1 MARATQANAAAGL
14 TLDQAIEDIEDF
26 QAHHS
31 QRLAAAVETRASAEL
46 ALDQALDNLANADFN
61 YGQSLATALQA
72 VASAELARDRAQ
84 EDLDDFQRDHLTQIV
99 HARMEAAD
107 AALAQKRTLDRLAGH
122 APAHAQDLA
131 DALLA
136 KTVAEAA
143 LKAAENALEDFEDDT
158 AAQMELAVQ
167 GLNTTTQD
175 LEDANDALDDFTLR
189 SVAFRLPRQQE
200 TEKLAELHRAIDEA
214 TDRLTIAQSAVL
226 ALGLTTSGRPCR
238 DVGPDL
244 LVHRCQEL
252 SARIVAAA
260 GRLDIAVREL
270 EVLQSQGDETTPD
283 RSQSYLERQ
292 QLEAGLEVTQ
302 TALDQARDD
311 LAELEEG
318 PDVLRQGVL
327 ESALDVAKTR
337 LDAALKNLE
346 DTKTDIQSL
355 NDGSQKEAVAAARLE
370 LTAAQDALAA
380 AQAADDQNAIAAGRA
395 RVAVAQAAL
404 TAAEEALDAR
414 NAGVDPL
421 QVAALEARVK
431 LLSESLIT
439 ADREL
444 AGSWKVPI
452 LWCGLLWRLP
462 LPLPKTS
469 FCKPRANWRLWKP
482 AKTAWNWPCVNN
494 RLGRPNKTWS
504 RARKDLAEL
513 ELGPDPLET
522 ALLEAQ
528 ISSGTSAVNAALE
541 DVEGTVIRAEF
552 SGMVSR
558 VNVDVDDMVTDKSRI
573 ISLVDPRRVEVH
585 GFLDA
590 TNVQSVQPGNPAQVV
605 IDSLAG
611 VPLTGVVASV
621 SSSPRTDRG
630 VLTFPI
636 VVEVNV
642 PAGVTVPLQLSGVS
656 LSIAADS

>member
-1 MARATQANAAAGL
+1 MLRDAIPSRAVPRLETPAPEKPTIAISTPGDDAVQVAGKLVFPRKVELTFGVGGTVGEILVSPGQRVESGDVLATLDDLAVTEYTQRVAQLTLTLDNANEKLEDFRRNHEQLLARAKQAVAQSEITVDLAQDRLDDFQRDYNIKLARATQANAAAGL

-200 TEKLAELHRAIDEA
+200 TEKLAELHRAIDGA

-260 GRLDIAVREL
+260 AGWTSRSGSWRCFKVRATKQRQTEASPTWNASNSRL
-270 EVLQSQGDETTPD
+270 
-283 RSQSYLERQ
+283 
-292 QLEAGLEVTQ
+292 
-302 TALDQARDD
+302 
-311 LAELEEG
+311 
-318 PDVLRQGVL
+318 
-327 ESALDVAKTR
+327 
-337 LDAALKNLE
+337 ALK
-346 DTKTDIQSL
+346 
-355 NDGSQKEAVAAARLE
+355 
-370 LTAAQDALAA
+370 
-380 AQAADDQNAIAAGRA
+380 
-395 RVAVAQAAL
+395 
-404 TAAEEALDAR
+404 
-414 NAGVDPL
+414 
-421 QVAALEARVK
+421 
-431 LLSESLIT
+431 
-439 ADREL
+439 
-444 AGSWKVPI
+444 
-452 LWCGLLWRLP
+452 
-462 LPLPKTS
+462 
-469 FCKPRANWRLWKP
+469 
-482 AKTAWNWPCVNN
+482 
-494 RLGRPNKTWS
+494 
-504 RARKDLAEL
+504 
-513 ELGPDPLET
+513 
-522 ALLEAQ
+522 
-528 ISSGTSAVNAALE
+528 
-541 DVEGTVIRAEF
+541 
-552 SGMVSR
+552 
-558 VNVDVDDMVTDKSRI
+558 
-573 ISLVDPRRVEVH
+573 
-585 GFLDA
+585 
-590 TNVQSVQPGNPAQVV
+590 
-605 IDSLAG
+605 
-611 VPLTGVVASV
+611 
-621 SSSPRTDRG
+621 
-630 VLTFPI
+630 
-636 VVEVNV
+636 
-642 PAGVTVPLQLSGVS
+642 
-656 LSIAADS
+656 